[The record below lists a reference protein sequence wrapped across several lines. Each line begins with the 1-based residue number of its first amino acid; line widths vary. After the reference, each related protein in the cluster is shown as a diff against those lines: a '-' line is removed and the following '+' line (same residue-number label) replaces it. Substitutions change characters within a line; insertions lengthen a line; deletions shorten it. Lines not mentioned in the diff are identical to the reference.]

1 MKFQGSGFLLGLVV
15 GLLVGLSLALGVA
28 IYVNKVPIP
37 FVNKVPQRTAD
48 QDAAEAEKN
57 RNWDPN
63 SALRS
68 KAAMPLSGEA
78 SAPAGAGTPAVG
90 RPATAGVG
98 TPPSPGATG
107 VTTTPPAPGAAPPA
121 TAAATNR
128 PLSDAPAVRGGPA
141 AGTGA
146 GARDPAAIL
155 GDAAASAVALAK
167 PASAAAPRA
176 GPDPFIYFVQAGAF
190 GQSED
195 AEQVM
200 PPKGDR
206 LTEEQIKLL
215 MQWIEDGA
223 EWPEDAVPAQ
233 NFPSIRLRRTAVSP
247 SGVAAEGEVISRG
260 AGLSRK
266 LHVR

>member
-1 MKFQGSGFLLGLVV
+1 MSRIQLGFLWQMFQRRIVPTSFMMVVLLTAPLPAADKVDFTQQIRPIFKERCYGCHGPQKQESGLRLDQRQEALAGGDGGAAIVPGDPAS
-15 GLLVGLSLALGVA
+15 GLLLK
-28 IYVNKVPIP
+28 YV
-37 FVNKVPQRTAD
+37 
-48 QDAAEAEKN
+48 
-57 RNWDPN
+57 
-63 SALRS
+63 
-68 KAAMPLSGEA
+68 
-78 SAPAGAGTPAVG
+78 
-90 RPATAGVG
+90 
-98 TPPSPGATG
+98 
-107 VTTTPPAPGAAPPA
+107 
-121 TAAATNR
+121 
-128 PLSDAPAVRGGPA
+128 
-141 AGTGA
+141 
-146 GARDPAAIL
+146 
-155 GDAAASAVALAK
+155 
-167 PASAAAPRA
+167 
-176 GPDPFIYFVQAGAF
+176 
-190 GQSED
+190 QSED

>member
-68 KAAMPLSGEA
+68 KAAMPPSGEA

-90 RPATAGVG
+90 RPATAGGG

-195 AEQVM
+195 AEQQRAKLAM
-200 PPKGDR
+200 LGYEAR
-206 LTEEQIKLL
+206 LSEREQSGRTMFRVRVGPYEKRDEAEAAKEKL
-215 MQWIEDGA
+215 
-223 EWPEDAVPAQ
+223 
-233 NFPSIRLRRTAVSP
+233 T
-247 SGVAAEGEVISRG
+247 G
-260 AGLSRK
+260 AGVEASL
-266 LHVR
+266 VRVHK